1 MKHDNACAAD
11 AVAVRS
17 DAVIQPGPL
26 DDALR
31 RHLSRIPTSDLTT
44 ILAGRGL
51 NRMFMSGVGALKP
64 GLPRMVGPAFTLRLI
79 PARPD
84 LDSFASVSREDAL
97 HRLALEQCPPGSVL
111 VIDARGDLSAACAGD
126 AYSNRLKMRGCA
138 GLVTDGGLRDVGAIA
153 ELDFAVYLRA
163 PVAPPTFIA
172 HHPVEINGPIG
183 CGGVPVFPGDVLV
196 GDSDGVVVIPRE
208 IVDEVVEEA
217 REIVAYDEFV
227 QSKLAEGRSL
237 IGLYPATP
245 TSREEYQ
252 QWREQRADQ
261 P

>member
-1 MKHDNACAAD
+1 MNNRNARAAD
-11 AVAVRS
+11 PVAQQGDDVAQLRPLDEAVR
-17 DAVIQPGPL
+17 AQ
-26 DDALR
+26 
-31 RHLSRIPTSDLTT
+31 LSRIPTSDLTT

-79 PARPD
+79 PARAD
-84 LDSFASVSREDAL
+84 LDSFESVSRPDAL
-97 HRLALEQCPPGSVL
+97 HRLALEQCPSGSVL

-172 HHPVEINGPIG
+172 HHPAEINGPIG
-183 CGGVPVFPGDVLV
+183 CGGVPVFPGDVVV

-208 IVDEVVEEA
+208 LLDDVVEEA
-217 REIVAYDEFV
+217 AEIVAYDEFV

-237 IGLYPATP
+237 IGLYPATLA
-245 TSREEYQ
+245 SREEYQ
-252 QWREQRADQ
+252 HWRGQRGNQ